1 MKLLIEGW
9 RGVNHSFALVNQSQ
23 ILELAKRPAIELFH
37 RDLPFAMGHWNAKAH
52 GAGFAPED
60 AALLEALREPEDAV
74 DAVYRICSPYRASA
88 RADSTPVVTFMVT
101 EMGLQRKHLGEEALA
116 GGDYTEGRRC
126 VVTPTVWSRERLL
139 EVGFEPEKVHVV
151 PHGVDPRAFFPPS
164 PHERA
169 LSRQNCGIREG
180 EFVFLNVG
188 AAMWN
193 KGVDLILIAFARLK
207 HAGRPVRLVLKD
219 HRTLYSVSVDW
230 MLQHVMQ
237 THPGLID
244 GSVLEAIQTVPVNL
258 DRQGMRL
265 LYGLADCYLSPY
277 RAEGFNLPVLEG
289 IACGLP
295 VIVTEGGACD
305 DFVGPGLGLRVRS
318 HLAELPPQEGEPPQ
332 RYREPE
338 IDALVEAMDAMV
350 QGRGGGI
357 ADYTVARADCLS
369 RMTWGRAADQMLQV
383 IGSCAG

>member
-23 ILELAKRPAIELFH
+23 ILEMAKHPALELFH
-37 RDLPFAMGHWNAKAH
+37 RDLPFAMGHWNSKSH
-52 GAGFAPED
+52 GAGFSPAD
-60 AALLEALREPEDAV
+60 AALLDSLHEPEDAV
-74 DAVYRICSPYRASA
+74 DVVYRICSPYQASA
-88 RADSTPVVTFMVT
+88 PGDSTPAVTFMVT
-101 EMGLQRKHLGEEALA
+101 EMGLQRKHLGEQALA
-116 GGDYTEGRRC
+116 GGDYTGGRRC
-126 VVTPTVWSRERLL
+126 IVTPTEWSRERLL

-151 PHGVDPRAFFPPS
+151 SHGVDPQAFHPPS
-164 PHERA
+164 PQERA
-169 LSRQNCGIREG
+169 MSRQNCGIRDG

-193 KGVDLILIAFARLK
+193 KGVDSILIAFARLK
-207 HAGRPVRLVLKD
+207 RAGRPVRLVLKD
-219 HRTLYSVSVDW
+219 HRTLYTVSVDW

-244 GSVLEAIQTVPVNL
+244 GSVLAAIQTVPVNL

-277 RAEGFNLPVLEG
+277 RAEGFNLPVLEAV
-289 IACGLP
+289 ACGLP

-318 HLAELPPQEGEPPQ
+318 RMAELPPQEGELPQ

-338 IDALVEAMDAMV
+338 IDALVEAMDAML
-350 QGRGGGI
+350 QGRGVAV
-357 ADYTVARADCLS
+357 ADYTVARADCLA
-369 RMTWGRAADQMLQV
+369 RMTWTRAADRLLQV
-383 IGSCAG
+383 IGSCTA